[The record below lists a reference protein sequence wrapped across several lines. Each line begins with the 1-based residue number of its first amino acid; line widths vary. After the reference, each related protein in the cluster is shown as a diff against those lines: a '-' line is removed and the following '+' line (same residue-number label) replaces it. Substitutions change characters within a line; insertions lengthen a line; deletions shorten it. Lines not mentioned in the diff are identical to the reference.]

1 MKPTD
6 GSKPHII
13 IMVGIPGSGK
23 CFFANQ
29 FAATFKSPIVSF
41 KRLRS
46 ELFNTPTFSPDEDI
60 RINQVANYMLDEVFK
75 TGRTIIYEGLSNQ
88 RNERTEIAR
97 RSRDAGY
104 DPMFVWVQ
112 TEPASAQ
119 RRSTKPTDGQPAMTL
134 EQFETRVKQFSP
146 PHISECAVV
155 ISGKHTYNS
164 QLKTVLKSI
173 VAPPPKPVFVTQR
186 PARTSNRLI
195 R

>member
-6 GSKPHII
+6 GTKPHII

-23 CFFANQ
+23 SFFAEQ
-29 FAATFKSPIVSF
+29 FATTFKSPIISF
-41 KRLRS
+41 NRLRS
-46 ELFNTPTFSPDEDI
+46 ELFNAPTFSPTEDAI
-60 RINQVANYMLDEVFK
+60 INQVANYMLDEMFK

-97 RSRDAGY
+97 KSRDVGY

-119 RRSTKPTDGQPAMTL
+119 KRSVKPTDGRPAMTA
-134 EQFETRVKQFSP
+134 EQFEARMKQFSP

-164 QLKTVLKSI
+164 QLKIVLKGI
-173 VAPPPKPVFVTQR
+173 VTPPPKPVFISER
-186 PARTSNRLI
+186 PTRTSNRLI

>member
-6 GSKPHII
+6 GSNPHII

-23 CFFANQ
+23 SFFAEQ
-29 FAATFKSPIVSF
+29 FAATFKAPVVSF
-41 KRLRS
+41 NILRS
-46 ELFNTPTFSPDEDI
+46 ELFSAPTFSDNEDSI
-60 RINQVANYMLDEVFK
+60 INQVANYMLGEIFK
-75 TGRTIIYEGLSNQ
+75 TGRTIIYEGLANQ

-97 RSRDAGY
+97 KARDAGY
-104 DPMFVWVQ
+104 DPLFVWVQ
-112 TEPASAQ
+112 TEPNSAQ
-119 RRSTKPTDGQPAMTL
+119 KRSIKPVDGRPAMTS
-134 EQFETRVKQFSP
+134 EQFTSRLKQFSP

-164 QLKTVLKSI
+164 QLKIVLKSI
-173 VAPPPKPVFVTQR
+173 VTPPPKPIFVSER

>member
-23 CFFANQ
+23 SFFADQ

-41 KRLRS
+41 NSIRS
-46 ELFNTPTFSPDEDI
+46 ELFSTPTFSDTEDTVI
-60 RINQVANYMLDEVFK
+60 DQVANYMLGELFK

-88 RNERTEIAR
+88 RNDRTEIAR
-97 RSRDAGY
+97 KSRDAGY

-112 TEPASAQ
+112 TEPSSAQ
-119 RRSTKPTDGQPAMTL
+119 KRSTKPTDGRPAMTP
-134 EQFETRVKQFSP
+134 EQFETRIKQFSP

-164 QLKTVLKSI
+164 QLKIVLKGI
-173 VAPPPKPVFVTQR
+173 VTPPPKPVFISER
-186 PARTSNRLI
+186 PTRTSNRLI